1 MKPGGLTIKEY
12 VMAEAIDKQDL
23 SAEDLR
29 KVEET
34 AEKKQLRHRVDEYMS
49 MVIALGAVA
58 ILWFL
63 QYLGI
68 Y

>member
-1 MKPGGLTIKEY
+1 
-12 VMAEAIDKQDL
+12 MADTIDKNQDL

-29 KVEET
+29 KVE
-34 AEKKQLRHRVDEYMS
+34 AAADDKQRRHRVDEYMA
-49 MVIALGAVA
+49 MIIALSAVA

-63 QYLGI
+63 QYLGF

>member
-1 MKPGGLTIKEY
+1 
-12 VMAEAIDKQDL
+12 MAETIDKQDL

-29 KVEET
+29 KVAET
-34 AEKKQLRHRVDEYMS
+34 ADKKQQRHRVDEYMS

-58 ILWFL
+58 ILWVL